1 MAFIEK
7 FLGKRV
13 EIPEDLRYSAKQGLW
28 ARISDQDIVF
38 GFSEPWLVLNNG
50 INDIEWITSEGKG
63 VHKGDTVVF
72 AITGKISYI
81 DAPTGGIIHFNP
93 EVKQDPSLVAKA
105 PYGKGWLFRIRIDQP
120 PDHTFINLLVP
131 WTISKVLGARKDT
144 KTRRIKGWSLRNLQG
159 RIYGHSGTKTLKFC
173 QNFSL
178 TAHPELD

>member
-120 PDHTFINLLVP
+120 PDHTFHKFVSAVDYIE
-131 WTISKVLGARKDT
+131 
-144 KTRRIKGWSLRNLQG
+144 SLRGTEGYKNPDGLKG
-159 RIYGHSGTKTLKFC
+159 GVSGICKAVYTGIREQKL
-173 QNFSL
+173 
-178 TAHPELD
+178 